1 MPCTCVGLQP
11 QPDGQAPALHAPYG
25 LDDLYRGQTVD
36 DERQRRLLGLFRLD
50 FANPAEMRADVAGLA
65 AIRCFEACDRAILV
79 DALRG
84 FGPPGSVHD
93 LDTAEVAE
101 AAARDE
107 APAGFHGA
115 GVGALLELLPAA
127 LDHVPPSRLVGVE
140 IERVSAFSPG
150 LSAIVAA
157 AVEGACQ
164 RIREHLP

>member
-1 MPCTCVGLQP
+1 MASERIHIICFGNELHGD
-11 QPDGQAPALHAPYG
+11 DGFGPAVHA
-25 LDDLYRGQTVD
+25 
-36 DERQRRLLGLFRLD
+36 RLGASPL
-50 FANPAEMRADVAGLA
+50 PAGVSLMRADVAGLA
-65 AIRCFEACDRAILV
+65 AIRCFAACDRGILV
-79 DALRG
+79 AALRG